1 MEGIVISKKGL
12 IVVLLLIG
20 TLMLPYSALAAREPG
35 STLLSNTNVERSIQS
50 TLYLKVWSTS
60 ITQLDG
66 NFIQIT
72 GDTEAYEDVDIVRVT
87 LYLQYWNGV
96 EWLDAAYIDTFTNND
111 SHYVYGAKNATVESG
126 YHYRTKGVH
135 YVNKSGSYEQVNS
148 YSGSIY
154 IE

>member
-72 GDTEAYEDVDIVRVT
+72 GDTVRVT